1 MTLGNTPTKEWFEK
15 QEAQLKL
22 DLLQDTSEQ
31 ASSYSLSKFEWLN
44 KTKEDEKVLLLED
57 FSRVNPF
64 IIKRLNSCQNPLIAD
79 IHYERNPHFNI
90 TENKIYYNAFIKDP
104 RSIEAG
110 FKTNMTGFLHEAG
123 HFLDYNLSKDGK
135 PLHTKMKMLD
145 YYLKKDA
152 LDFVNRIYRKRLGK
166 LAVDFKNLSVQE
178 LKNGLDFY
186 KRLGHLK
193 NIKDLDKLVSVELGK
208 NKAVNSFVSDLLG
221 GVSENLL
228 LSDKYKLYQHPIS
241 YWNDDTL
248 KAETM
253 AHFFEVVGS
262 EGERLKTFNKTF
274 PFAYLY
280 IMTEIKRW

>member
-1 MTLGNTPTKEWFEK
+1 MKLGNTPTKEWFEK

-31 ASSYSLSKFEWLN
+31 ASSYSLRKFEWLN
-44 KTKEDEKVLLLED
+44 KTKEEEKVLLLED

-123 HFLDYNLSKDGK
+123 HYLDYNLSKDGK
-135 PLHTKMKMLD
+135 PLHTKMKMLED
-145 YYLKKDA
+145 YLKKDA
-152 LDFVNRIYRKRLGK
+152 LDFVNGIYRKRLGK

-178 LKNGLDFY
+178 LKNGLEFY
-186 KRLGHLK
+186 EKLGEK
-193 NIKDLDKLVSVELGK
+193 IRIKGLEKLVTVEI
-208 NKAVNSFVSDLLG
+208 NNNIFNASPVSDLVDGLTKG
-221 GVSENLL
+221 ILELEYGHKPE
-228 LSDKYKLYQHPIS
+228 
-241 YWNDDTL
+241 YWQKNEVLVVEAT
-248 KAETM
+248 
-253 AHFFEVVGS
+253 AHMFEVLGS
-262 EGERLKTFNKTF
+262 GGERQAIFKKWF
-274 PFAYLY
+274 PSSLTWF
-280 IMTEIKRW
+280 INFIKGIK

>member
-1 MTLGNTPTKEWFEK
+1 
-15 QEAQLKL
+15 
-22 DLLQDTSEQ
+22 
-31 ASSYSLSKFEWLN
+31 
-44 KTKEDEKVLLLED
+44 
-57 FSRVNPF
+57 
-64 IIKRLNSCQNPLIAD
+64 
-79 IHYERNPHFNI
+79 
-90 TENKIYYNAFIKDP
+90 
-104 RSIEAG
+104 
-110 FKTNMTGFLHEAG
+110 MTGFLHEAG

>member
-1 MTLGNTPTKEWFEK
+1 MKLGNVPTKEWFEK

-31 ASSYSLSKFEWLN
+31 ASSYSLKKFEWLN
-44 KTKEDEKVLLLED
+44 KTKEEEKVLLLED

-123 HFLDYNLSKDGK
+123 HYLDYNLSKDRK
-135 PLHTKMKMLD
+135 PLHTKMKDLVSF
-145 YYLKKDA
+145 LKKDA
-152 LDFVNRIYRKRLGK
+152 LDFVNGIYRKRLGK

-178 LKNGLDFY
+178 LKNGLNFY
-186 KRLGHLK
+186 KRLGNLK
-193 NIKDLDKLVSVELGK
+193 NIKDLDKLVVDELK
-208 NKAVNSFVSDLLG
+208 QNKVVNSFVSDLIDGASRGIILADD
-221 GVSENLL
+221 NT
-228 LSDKYKLYQHPIS
+228 LYRHLPT

-248 KAETM
+248 KAETT

-262 EGERLKTFNKTF
+262 EGERLKTFKKTF
-274 PFAYLY
+274 PFTYLY
-280 IMTEIKRW
+280 IITEIKRW